1 VRKDYVTKDE
11 FEKFKDDDFQ
21 GLKTEVS
28 NLKDSV
34 TEVRIEVADLRGEM
48 RVVGTKVDHLQR
60 WMAVGSIGIVL
71 PTLLLMY
78 QILCDR

>member
-11 FEKFKDDDFQ
+11 FEKFRDVDFQ

-34 TEVRIEVADLRGEM
+34 TGVRIEVADLRCEM

-60 WMAVGSIGIVL
+60 WMAVRSIGIVL